1 MAKKDKQEMQ
11 NEKTKKKA
19 VQTYLKAVQKYKRT
33 PTERELHDLGLTRH
47 TIRWHFKNPDDL
59 KKYCR
64 EKYPRIFKDII
75 DESIFTAENMH
86 ALEDMVSEAE
96 TVIVSSVV
104 TGCKVNKNFLN
115 AIRSYAKKKKG
126 VDLYVPI
133 TDPAAKAE
141 WVVSPELGHE
151 HIVLGDLALN
161 SNLYISGIKMSA
173 KQIDPTTGLNR
184 MGHKM
189 SFIFGSPKQRLKVK
203 ANSNIK
209 HPHVSMGAGAI
220 THPNYDTDKYMS
232 ERTAKL
238 AEIDH
243 KIGAVVVELDA
254 ENYYFRQI
262 QASSSGAFA
271 DLGKLYMPTGEVVE
285 YAPEY
290 FVMGDLHPGETD
302 PVALQCWKEVVTET
316 KAKNI
321 VVHDGVNG
329 HSISHWLEG
338 KIIDKALMAR
348 RGMTNL
354 EQEGKLVAET
364 LREILSWMPGK
375 IYMVPSNHNDFLN
388 RYINDKRFVK
398 DYENLDFVARV
409 LLTPTLNG
417 EDPAK
422 VLVEHFLSKEE
433 KSRIVWWK
441 EDEDFRYAGVQLAAH
456 GDRGPNGS
464 RGTIRNQGECFGACI
479 VGHSHTPGIDR
490 EAYQVGTST
499 YKKLGYSKGPSSWM
513 QTSALLYRNGAR
525 QLINCIDGKWRKK

>member
-1 MAKKDKQEMQ
+1 MSKKLENSKDKQKII
-11 NEKTKKKA
+11 KTYTEAVKKF
-19 VQTYLKAVQKYKRT
+19 KRT
-33 PTERELHDLGLTRH
+33 PTEAELREFGLTRNAV
-47 TIRWHFKNPDDL
+47 RWHFKNPEDL
-59 KKYCR
+59 RKHCR
-64 EKYPRIFKDII
+64 EAYPKVFANII
-75 DESIFTAENMH
+75 DESIFNAENMR
-86 ALEDMVSEAE
+86 ALEDLVSEAKC
-96 TVIVSSVV
+96 VVVSSVV
-104 TGCKVNKNFLN
+104 TGCKVDKPFLN
-115 AIRSYAKKKKG
+115 AIRSYTKKRKG
-126 VDLYVPI
+126 TDLYIPI

-141 WVVSPELGHE
+141 WTVSPELGKE
-151 HIVLGDLALN
+151 HIVIGDLALN

-209 HPHVSMGAGAI
+209 HPHVSMGTGSI
-220 THPNYDTDKYMS
+220 TYPNYETDSYMS

-243 KIGAVVVELDA
+243 KIGAVIVELDK

-271 DLGKLYMPTGEVVE
+271 DLGKLYMPNGDVLE

-302 PVALQCWKEVVTET
+302 PVALNCWKKVVQDT
-316 KAKNI
+316 KSKNI

-329 HSISHWLEG
+329 HSISHWIEG
-338 KIIDKALMAR
+338 KIVDKALMSKK
-348 RGMTNL
+348 GMTSL
-354 EQEGKLVAET
+354 EKEGKLVAST
-364 LREILSWMPGK
+364 LRDILKWMPGK
-375 IYMVPSNHNDFLN
+375 IFMASSNHNDFLS

-409 LLTPTLNG
+409 LLTPVLNG

-422 VLVEHFLSKEE
+422 ILVEHFLTKEE
-433 KSRIVWWK
+433 RARIVWWK
-441 EDEDFRYAGVQLAAH
+441 EDEDYRYAGVQLAAH

-464 RGTIRNQGECFGACI
+464 RGTIRNQGECFGAC
-479 VGHSHTPGIDR
+479 VVAHSHTPGIDR
-490 EAYQVGTST
+490 EAFQVGTST
-499 YKKLGYSKGPSSWM
+499 FRKLGYSRGPSSWM
-513 QTSALLYRNGAR
+513 QTSCLVYRNGAR
-525 QLINCIDGKWRKK
+525 QLINCIDGKYKI